1 VIAANNGP
9 GKRNTGS
16 RNLDITK
23 IVRVLTENVELAAVF
38 PRYLIPNILERGI
51 QIQM

>member
-1 VIAANNGP
+1 MGQVREILAP
-9 GKRNTGS
+9 E
-16 RNLDITK
+16 ITK